1 MDQKLLQ
8 YKNLLLQWNR
18 KINLI
23 GDSTIDD
30 FDNRHIK
37 DSLQLLKLFNEKQ
50 LKESSFVDLGTG
62 AGIPGLILSI
72 AGVKNMTLIEKS
84 IQKCNFLKEAV
95 KISDNYVKIINKNIY
110 EIKNLKFD
118 FIISR
123 ALANLTELIKMSK
136 IFYKTNTKC
145 IFLKGQKYQ
154 QELET
159 AQQHF
164 KFDVELY
171 NSETSKESK
180 ILMISGIKYY

>member
-1 MDQKLLQ
+1 MEQKLLQ
-8 YKNLLLQWNR
+8 YKNLLIQWNK

-37 DSLQLLKLFNEKQ
+37 DSLQLLKFFNEKQ

-62 AGIPGLILSI
+62 AGIPGLILSV
-72 AGVKNMTLIEKS
+72 AGVKHMTLVEKS
-84 IQKCNFLKEAV
+84 IQKCNFLREAV
-95 KISDNYVKIINKNIY
+95 KISDNYIKIINKNIY

-123 ALANLTELIKMSK
+123 ALANLTELLKMSK
-136 IFYKTNTKC
+136 NFYKKNTKC

-154 QELET
+154 QELKT
-159 AQQHF
+159 AQQQF
-164 KFDVELY
+164 KFDFELY
-171 NSETSKESK
+171 DSETSKESK
-180 ILMISGIKYY
+180 VLIISDIK

>member
-1 MDQKLLQ
+1 MEQKLLR
-8 YKNLLLQWNR
+8 YKNLLLQWNK

-37 DSLQLLKLFNEKQ
+37 DSLQLLKFFSEKQ

-62 AGIPGLILSI
+62 AGIPGIILSI
-72 AGVKNMTLIEKS
+72 VGVKNMTLVEKS

-95 KISDNYVKIINKNIY
+95 KISDNYIKIINKNIY
-110 EIKNLKFD
+110 EIQNLKFD

-136 IFYKTNTKC
+136 IFYKKNTQC

-154 QELET
+154 QELEM
-159 AQQHF
+159 AQQQF
-164 KFDVELY
+164 KFNVELY
-171 NSETSKESK
+171 DSETSKESRVLV
-180 ILMISGIKYY
+180 IGNIKY